1 MIEPIVGE
9 AAARYGYLARGSALR
24 RFLLFIGVATLVA
37 VGCGGEGDSAS
48 SGPGPDLGGP
58 VHVHGLGLNPGDD
71 ALFIATH
78 TGLFRAAEGAR
89 RSERVGDRAQDTMGF
104 TVVGPD
110 HFLGSGHPDLR
121 EDLPPLLGLIES
133 RDAGATWEPVSL
145 LGEADF
151 HVLEAARNRVY
162 GFDASGGRLLAS
174 RDGGETWAR
183 RPPPEP
189 LVSLAIH
196 PVDPRLVVAS
206 GEQAL
211 YVSRDEGRRWRR
223 IARAGGL
230 LAWPK
235 PSRMYLIAADGRVTR
250 SDGIGKAWREVGDLG
265 GQPAAFESESESEL
279 YAALHDGTV
288 KRSADGGESWGVR
301 SRP

>member
-1 MIEPIVGE
+1 VSLQRSI
-9 AAARYGYLARGSALR
+9 
-24 RFLLFIGVATLVA
+24 LFIAVVTLVGI
-37 VGCGGEGDSAS
+37 GCGGDGDPPS
-48 SGPGPDLGGP
+48 SGAGPDLGGP

-78 TGLFRAAEGAR
+78 TGLFRSAEGAR

-121 EDLPPLLGLIES
+121 ENLPPLLGLIES

-151 HVLEAARNRVY
+151 HVLEAAGNRVY
-162 GFDASGGRLLAS
+162 GFDASGARLLVS
-174 RDGGETWAR
+174 SDGGKSWTR
-183 RPPPEP
+183 RPAPEP

-196 PVDPRLVVAS
+196 PRDADRVIAS
-206 GEQAL
+206 GERAL
-211 YVSRDEGRRWRR
+211 YVSGDEGRHWRR
-223 IARAGGL
+223 LTRAAGL
-230 LAWPK
+230 LAWPE
-235 PSRMYLIAADGRVTR
+235 PGRTYLIAADGSISR
-250 SDGIGKAWREVGDLG
+250 SDSDGKAWRQVGHVG
-265 GQPAAFESESESEL
+265 GQPAGFESVGGSEL

-288 KRSADGGESWGVR
+288 KRSADGGRSWGVR

>member
-1 MIEPIVGE
+1 MRTVPAFIVIT
-9 AAARYGYLARGSALR
+9 LA
-24 RFLLFIGVATLVA
+24 LVA
-37 VGCGGEGDSAS
+37 AGCGDGDKPS
-48 SGPGPDLGGP
+48 SGAGPDLGGP
-58 VHVHGLGLNPGDD
+58 VHVHGLGLNPSDG

-78 TGLFRAAEGAR
+78 TGLFRAADGTR
-89 RSERVGDRAQDTMGF
+89 RSERVGDRSQDTMGF
-104 TVVGPD
+104 AVVGPD

-121 EDLPPLLGLIES
+121 ENLPPLLGLIES
-133 RDAGATWEPVSL
+133 RDAGASWQPVSL

-151 HVLEAARNRVY
+151 HVLESAGDRVY
-162 GFDASGGRLLAS
+162 GFDASGGRLLVS
-174 RDGGETWAR
+174 RDGGRIWTR
-183 RPPPEP
+183 RPAPEP

-196 PVDPRLVVAS
+196 PDDARRVIVS
-206 GEQAL
+206 GERAL

-223 IARAGGL
+223 IARAAGL

-235 PSRMYLIAADGRVTR
+235 ARRMYLIAGDGGVSR
-250 SDGIGKAWREVGDLG
+250 SDDAGKAWRQVGDLD
-265 GQPAAFESESESEL
+265 GQPAAFESEGESEL